1 VRPFVAV
8 VAVVAHLFLATCAK
22 QKHRLKA
29 SYYSKVLKNNIYI
42 YTDPAT
48 LSCLSC
54 VPQARTNSSWV
65 HVVAAQQLHGRTKW
79 HAPPLELRLPDA
91 DDRLPDA
98 EDGLDT
104 SGARRGGAAHGE
116 RGAVAGSGAFAT
128 VGSSGDEALPVSFDA
143 PPWAPV
149 WAGAW
154 AHALARGWDWQT
166 LLLCL
171 AALCCFKWC
180 GSVLVMGA
188 VRRGRE
194 GRRRSSQG
202 LSR

>member
-1 VRPFVAV
+1 M
-8 VAVVAHLFLATCAK
+8 
-22 QKHRLKA
+22 
-29 SYYSKVLKNNIYI
+29 S
-42 YTDPAT
+42 
-48 LSCLSC
+48 LSC

-65 HVVAAQQLHGRTKW
+65 HVVAAQQLRGRTKW

-98 EDGLDT
+98 DGRLDT
-104 SGARRGGAAHGE
+104 SGSSSSSSSSSGSERGARRGGAAHGE
-116 RGAVAGSGAFAT
+116 RDAVAGSGAFAT

-149 WAGAW
+149 RAEAW

-202 LSR
+202 LSH